1 MGEVAAAAAAP
12 SRPPMVQEEFYDS
25 IGWPWRYDPD
35 VGVIIASARDG
46 EGDGAYRFA
55 TDLETG
61 RLVTE
66 KNPCPTDVSVFQQ
79 RRDASLERVM
89 VLVRA
94 AAAAADADA
103 EDAEDASSSEAGE
116 EAGEEAGRAGKAETP
131 PAPPSRQRRV
141 TDHAL
146 AECTITTLV
155 RATTGRTDLLVVTP
169 DGRSFRSKL
178 AALRYLEG
186 V

>member
-1 MGEVAAAAAAP
+1 MGEVAAAAAAAP

-35 VGVIIASARDG
+35 VGVIIAAARDG

-55 TDLETG
+55 TDPETG

-103 EDAEDASSSEAGE
+103 EDASSSEAGE
-116 EAGEEAGRAGKAETP
+116 EAGEEAGRAGEAETP

-146 AECTITTLV
+146 AGCTITTLV

-169 DGRSFRSKL
+169 DGRSFRSKV

-186 V
+186 A

>member
-1 MGEVAAAAAAP
+1 MGEIAAAAAAAAAATTAP

-35 VGVIIASARDG
+35 VGVIIAAARDG

-55 TDLETG
+55 TDPETG

-66 KNPCPTDVSVFQQ
+66 KNSYPTDVSVFQQ

-103 EDAEDASSSEAGE
+103 EDASSSEAGE
-116 EAGEEAGRAGKAETP
+116 DAGEEAETP

-146 AECTITTLV
+146 AGCTITTLV

-169 DGRSFRSKL
+169 DGRSFRSKV

-186 V
+186 A